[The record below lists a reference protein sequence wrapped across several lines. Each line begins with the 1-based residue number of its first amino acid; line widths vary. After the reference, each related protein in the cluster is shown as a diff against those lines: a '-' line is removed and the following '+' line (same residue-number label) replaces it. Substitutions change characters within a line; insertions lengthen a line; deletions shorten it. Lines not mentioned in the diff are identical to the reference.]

1 MSATLNMNAKE
12 TNATTT
18 KMNYLDALCILG
30 TSKWINKIQKNNSL
44 KSDVERSGITIDPVE
59 YVQTLYQDAKVI
71 AEFIRKYGAN
81 LTPDDEWIS
90 VLCDLALTQCYTEEE
105 FDEYNLTSL
114 QTLFCEYLALR
125 FYYGD
130 HHLELMDTRLTLNE
144 KRATEVALEVLA
156 RNGENADFL
165 DVEDW
170 LNLEEK
176 IGHEIDNKEF
186 NFFCDQAT
194 PLKNLDEENA
204 KALDEIYSGK
214 KPAPMTV
221 AQLIAA
227 VGADAKIYQQ
237 DHGLI
242 NKSLF
247 WDDIY
252 VKKLYISPIDG
263 EVIFSTYSF

>member
-18 KMNYLDALCILG
+18 KMDYLDALCVLG
-30 TSKWINKIQKNNSL
+30 TSKWINKQKNNSL

-90 VLCDLALTQCYTEEE
+90 ILCDLALMQCYAAEE
-105 FDEYNLTSL
+105 FGEYNLTSL
-114 QTLFCEYLALR
+114 PQLFCEYIALW
-125 FYYGD
+125 FYYGNRC
-130 HHLELMDTRLTLNE
+130 LELMDTRLTLSE

-170 LNLEEK
+170 LNLEKK
-176 IGHEIDNKEF
+176 IGHKIDNKEF
-186 NFFCDQAT
+186 NFICDHAT
-194 PLKNLDEENA
+194 PLKLDEENA
-204 KALDEIYSGK
+204 KALDEIYAGK

-221 AQLIAA
+221 AQLISA
-227 VGADAKIYQQ
+227 VGEDAKIYQNDQ
-237 DHGLI
+237 GLI
-242 NKSLF
+242 DTSLC
-247 WDDIY
+247 WDDVY
-252 VKKLYISPIDG
+252 VKNLSVSRIGG
-263 EVIFSTYSF
+263 EFILSTYSF